1 MLTRRHMLYSAGA
14 ALAAGSIAASTRSLA
29 AEPDVDSHTEHS
41 KPAAPAGA
49 ASPPNSVMGKVQLS
63 ASDKAPSAKTEITP
77 APKDGSYRPVVTPN
91 GRALSWTMKDGVK
104 EFRLVAEPVMREFA
118 PGMVVNCWGY
128 NGQTPGP
135 TIEAVEGDRVRIFV
149 TNKLPEWTTV
159 HWHGVPVPNGM
170 DGVGGLTQPQIPPGK
185 TGVYEFTL
193 RESGTYMYHP
203 HADEMV
209 QIALGLMGFLI
220 VHPKSPEIAA
230 ADRDFCMML
239 HSWDVEPATA
249 TPRVATMLDFNMW
262 TFNSRV
268 WPGTEPLPVRQ
279 GDRVR
284 IRLANFSM
292 TSHPIHLHGYH
303 FKQTGTD
310 GGWIPESARWPMTTI
325 NVPVGAAAVIEFVA
339 NEPGD
344 WAFHCHKSHH
354 TMNAMSHTVPNTIGV
369 NQAGLT
375 ERINELLPDY
385 MSMGSAGM
393 ADMNE
398 MGMPLP
404 TNTLPMMTG
413 KGPFGPVEMGGMF
426 TVVKVRENLAPGD
439 YRDPGWYKHPKGAVA
454 YLLDT

>member
-14 ALAAGSIAASTRSLA
+14 ALAAGSIAASTKSFA
-29 AEPDVDSHTEHS
+29 AGPEADSQAEHS
-41 KPAAPAGA
+41 KHTAPAGA
-49 ASPPNSVMGKVQLS
+49 ASPPNSAVGKVQLS

-77 APKDGSYRPVVTPN
+77 APNDGSYRPVVTPN
-91 GRALSWTMKDGVK
+91 GRALPWTMKDGVK
-104 EFRLVAEPVMREFA
+104 EFRLVAEPVTREFA

-135 TIEAVEGDRVRIFV
+135 TIEAVEGDRVRVLV

-209 QIALGLMGFLI
+209 QMALGLMGFLI
-220 VHPKSPEIAA
+220 VHPKNPETAA
-230 ADRDFCMML
+230 VDRDFSILL

-262 TFNSRV
+262 TFNSRT
-268 WPGTEPLPVRQ
+268 WPGTDPLPVHQ

-303 FKQTGTD
+303 FKQTATD
-310 GGWIPESARWPMTTI
+310 GGWIPESARWPMTTV

-354 TMNAMSHTVPNTIGV
+354 TMNAMSHTVPNMIGV

-393 ADMNE
+393 SDMDE

-404 TNTLPMMTG
+404 PNTLPMMTG
-413 KGPFGPVEMGGMF
+413 KGPFGSTEMGGMF

-439 YRDPGWYKHPKGAVA
+439 YRDPGWFKHPKGTVA